1 MSETR
6 STLPRPGVD
15 EDTAPFW
22 AACKEHRLILQTCT
36 QCGHVRYPP
45 RPVCPSCG
53 SLEAEWIP
61 SAGRGFIYSW
71 VVVYHAAH
79 PATMTSVPYNLVLV
93 EIEEGVRMVSNLV
106 GIESTD
112 ITPGLEVEVIFDDVS
127 PEVTLPKFRVRA

>member
-1 MSETR
+1 
-6 STLPRPGVD
+6 
-15 EDTAPFW
+15 
-22 AACKEHRLILQTCT
+22 
-36 QCGHVRYPP
+36 
-45 RPVCPSCG
+45 
-53 SLEAEWIP
+53 
-61 SAGRGFIYSW
+61 
-71 VVVYHAAH
+71 VYHAAH